1 MRSRLGRRTLGLAHA
16 AAHDGHGQNGLHVV
30 QPGSRR
36 SCQRSDCQRDR
47 CIGRSDGPHHR
58 PDDRPVP
65 DAQSFERRRD
75 VESPGAMRQNPLLGG
90 VAAYAGKHPKPLY
103 LAGCGDRTAVRR
115 HPAHGFRATGH
126 PGRRSEPESE
136 QPPVCRANAPYHG
149 GPDPHGRRI
158 HLPRR
163 RAHLGNFPRRT
174 DALRSFAR
182 RRRQGGGRRFAR
194 NHRVP
199 SPNRFRKRTHENR
212 DPGASRRP
220 DHRLRTARTPVRRR
234 KSGQI
239 LVFT

>member
-1 MRSRLGRRTLGLAHA
+1 MTSITTSSSSAADTPDAKPPRPPHGWARARCCSRWTWGKMA
-16 AAHDGHGQNGLHVV
+16 
-30 QPGSRR
+30 SM
-36 SCQRSDCQRDR
+36 SCNPAVGGVAKRSDCQRDR

-58 PDDRPVP
+58 PNDRPVP

-115 HPAHGFRATGH
+115 RPAHGFLTTGH
-126 PGRRSEPESE
+126 PGRRSKPEPG
-136 QPPVCRANAPYHG
+136 QPPVRRANAPYHG

-174 DALRSFAR
+174 DALGSFAHAE
-182 RRRQGGGRRFAR
+182 GGRAGT
-194 NHRVP
+194 P
-199 SPNRFRKRTHENR
+199 
-212 DPGASRRP
+212 
-220 DHRLRTARTPVRRR
+220 LRTESPSAFAESVS
-234 KSGQI
+234 KADA
-239 LVFT
+239 